1 MGGLKKSNGNHNPIW
16 INVIKHIHVCC
27 KEEFRSLCDFWSLF
41 QSTKTDMKGGKSST
55 TPAPP
60 AKPPS
65 RGKTQGTLG
74 DRELT
79 RSPTGITV
87 SPVAHE
93 DPILDKKYKEKLYA
107 QVREIIVVSQIY
119 LQTSLLRLEVYILFT
134 NYIPCN
140 STLNYT
146 TVSLNCAI
154 FIFDIKFTDDK
165 LHSMQQYFEL
175 HNC

>member
-1 MGGLKKSNGNHNPIW
+1 
-16 INVIKHIHVCC
+16 
-27 KEEFRSLCDFWSLF
+27 
-41 QSTKTDMKGGKSST
+41 MKGGKSST

-93 DPILDKKYKEKLYA
+93 DPVLDKKYKEKLYA
-107 QVREIIVVSQIY
+107 QVREIIVVSR
-119 LQTSLLRLEVYILFT
+119 TSNLLSEHF
-134 NYIPCN
+134 N
-140 STLNYT
+140 SNFMLLY
-146 TVSLNCAI
+146 
-154 FIFDIKFTDDK
+154 K
-165 LHSMQQYFEL
+165 LI
-175 HNC
+175 